1 LRITPTTDWDQWEHL
16 RCGAA
21 SIQDQEFIADQKTVP
36 ADLIGFVAERPPNT
50 SRKSRQSAAAV
61 ASFNA
66 SALIAMPPYSLPAVQ
81 LRSSL

>member
-50 SRKSRQSAAAV
+50 SLESLANQQRLSR
-61 ASFNA
+61 
-66 SALIAMPPYSLPAVQ
+66 
-81 LRSSL
+81 RSTPRH